1 VPARLTLD
9 LGGVPATVTY
19 TTFGPIGHFGLLFYG
34 VGDEQLFS
42 TVGAGQPFA
51 SFDPSN
57 LAGRLERVLVAMAAE
72 SGRRS

>member
-1 VPARLTLD
+1 
-9 LGGVPATVTY
+9 
-19 TTFGPIGHFGLLFYG
+19 LFYG

-57 LAGRLERVLVAMAAE
+57 LARRLERVLVAMTADG
-72 SGRRS
+72 SS